1 MRKRFVTGCIFF
13 VLFCMTGCGNTESS
27 ATEESFIATETV
39 AEDTEEVAAE
49 ELADVTTEMA
59 EEETTEEMSS
69 EVGEQSQATNV
80 PAELS
85 DDLYSYQ
92 IVVNGELYQLPM
104 TFADLAALGWVYDG
118 DEGEEL
124 EAYTFDGMRTF
135 YNGSYEISA
144 DIINQADSPKP
155 YAECDIVGFGVSLS
169 YNSGND
175 MVFVLPKGIQSGV
188 ATVDDVKAAYG
199 EPSNEFGDESVMTLN
214 YEEEYAS
221 KYVEFT
227 FWDGVLESVQVKNA
241 PF

>member
-13 VLFCMTGCGNTESS
+13 MLLCMTGCGNTESL
-27 ATEESFIATETV
+27 ATEEVIVTTEAVTETV
-39 AEDTEEVAAE
+39 EEVTTE
-49 ELADVTTEMA
+49 ELAEVTTEVA
-59 EEETTEEMSS
+59 EEGTTEEMTVDV
-69 EVGEQSQATNV
+69 EEQSQAPDV

-92 IVVNGELYQLPM
+92 IVINGELYQLPM
-104 TFADLAALGWVYDG
+104 TFADLTAMGWMYEND
-118 DEGEEL
+118 DSEEL
-124 EAYTFDGMRTF
+124 DAYTFDGMRTF

-144 DIINQADSPKP
+144 DVINQTDSPKP

-188 ATVDDVKAAYG
+188 ATVDDVKVAYG
-199 EPSNEFGDESVMTLN
+199 EPSNEFGDESVMTLT

-227 FWDGVLESVQVKNA
+227 FWDGVLESIQVKNA

>member
-13 VLFCMTGCGNTESS
+13 VLFCMTGCGNTESL
-27 ATEESFIATETV
+27 ATEESFISTEEVT
-39 AEDTEEVAAE
+39 EDTEEVAAE
-49 ELADVTTEMA
+49 GLTEVTTEMA
-59 EEETTEEMSS
+59 EEGATEEMTS
-69 EVGEQSQATNV
+69 EEQSQATNV

-92 IVVNGELYQLPM
+92 IVINGELYQLPM
-104 TFADLAALGWVYDG
+104 TFADLTAMGWDYEN
-118 DEGEEL
+118 DESEEL
-124 EAYTFDGMRTF
+124 AAYTFDGMRTF

-144 DIINQADSPKP
+144 DVINQADGPKP
-155 YAECDIVGFGVSLS
+155 YSECDIVGFSVSLS

-188 ATVDDVKAAYG
+188 ATIDDVKAAYG
-199 EPSNEFGDESVMTLN
+199 EPSSEFGDESTMTLT

-227 FWDGVLESVQVKNA
+227 FWDGVLESVAVKNS

>member
-13 VLFCMTGCGNTESS
+13 VLFCMTGCGNTESP
-27 ATEESFIATETV
+27 ATEEALVTTEAVTEAV
-39 AEDTEEVAAE
+39 EEVATE
-49 ELADVTTEMA
+49 ELATVSTEMTEA
-59 EEETTEEMSS
+59 TEEITS
-69 EVGEQSQATNV
+69 ESEEPLQAANV

-92 IVVNGELYQLPM
+92 IMINGELYQLPM
-104 TFADLAALGWVYDG
+104 TFADLTAMGWVYEN
-118 DEGEEL
+118 DESEEL
-124 EAYTFDGMRTF
+124 DAYTFDGMRTF
-135 YNGSYEISA
+135 YNGSYELSA

-155 YAECDIVGFGVSLS
+155 YVECDIVGFGVSLS

-199 EPSNEFGDESVMTLN
+199 EPSNEFGDESVMTLT

-221 KYVEFT
+221 KYVEFN